1 MHNRPIEKIVSIL
14 AISLC
19 AYLFY
24 ATVWG
29 PYKTTIVHYA
39 IFLGVMMSIFFW
51 SAKPSG
57 RGRVPFFF
65 DTLLVVITFFSL
77 GYVVFFWRDIL
88 NAIGATY
95 LSTLQILV
103 GFFIIVIMLEGVRRI
118 SIPLFFIALSAVAYI
133 LFGNYLP
140 GVLSHAGMGVKRFIY
155 LTAYSHEGIFG
166 LAMSVASTYLF
177 MFILFS
183 TALQETGA
191 SEFFLKLTASL
202 VGRTRGGP
210 AKSAVIA
217 SGLTGTMIGSSIGNV
232 VTTGSITIPM
242 MKKSGFKPETAAAI
256 EVVASEGAQLV
267 PPIMGAGAFL
277 MAELTGIPYWTIAW
291 AAIIPAFL
299 YYVSVFVVVDMEAVK
314 RRMTGTRSGV
324 KARNVVMEGFHH
336 LLPIIL
342 LFYLLLVTRLTVTYA
357 GLITVLL
364 TIAINQVRKKTRLK
378 LKQILTI
385 FDRGTRGS
393 AELTALIG
401 VIGIVQAA
409 FTITGLG
416 PRLSELLVL
425 AAGGQPFFVLMIAMA
440 IAILLGM
447 GMPTPIAYLLS
458 ALFVAP
464 AMVEVG
470 FSELASHMFCFFFAI
485 KSGSTPPIAV
495 VAVVGA
501 GIAKANWW
509 KTAWISF
516 AYSLP
521 GFVIAFAFMF
531 YPSYLMDGPWTRI
544 LMSLIFGLIGTAGIA
559 YAMQRYLLTKLSL
572 WEIFCLA
579 MGSLILI
586 SIKFI
591 NPFFGLILIM
601 LACLSQW
608 LKWRSQKGI
617 RMTAALER
625 KSEGVTKEKTN

>member
-1 MHNRPIEKIVSIL
+1 MNYRVLDRIVSL
-14 AISLC
+14 FAISLC
-19 AYLFY
+19 AYIFY

-29 PYKTTIVHYA
+29 PYKTTIVHRA
-39 IFLGVMMSIFFW
+39 IFLGVMMIIFFW
-51 SAKPSG
+51 SAKPLG
-57 RGRVPFFF
+57 RGRLSLAI
-65 DTLLVVITFFSL
+65 DTFLVLIIVFALRYLVI
-77 GYVVFFWRDIL
+77 FWRNIL
-88 NAIGATY
+88 AAIGGTY

-103 GFFIIVIMLEGVRRI
+103 GFFIILFMLEGVRRI
-118 SIPLFFIALSAVAYI
+118 SLPLFILALIAIGYI
-133 LFGNYLP
+133 LYGNYLP
-140 GVLSHAGMGVKRFIY
+140 GIFSHAGMGVKRFIY

-166 LAMSVASTYLF
+166 LALAVASTYLF

-183 TALQETGA
+183 TALQESGA
-191 SEFFLKLTASL
+191 SDFFLRLTSAL
-202 VGRTRGGP
+202 VGKTRGGS

-242 MKKSGFKPETAAAI
+242 MKRSGFKPETAAAI

-277 MAELTGIPYWTIAW
+277 MAELTGIPYWTICW
-291 AAIIPAFL
+291 AAIIPALF
-299 YYVSVFVVVDMEAVK
+299 YYVSVFVVVDMECVK
-314 RRMTGTRSGV
+314 LGMRGKDEV
-324 KARNVVMEGFHH
+324 EKARKVIMEGIQH
-336 LLPIIL
+336 LIPLAL

-357 GLITVLL
+357 GLITVLV
-364 TIAINQVRKKTRLK
+364 TIGINQLRKKTRLNFR
-378 LKQILTI
+378 QILTI
-385 FDRGTRGS
+385 FDQGTRRS

-425 AAGGQPFFVLMIAMA
+425 MAGAQPILILVMAMVIAL
-440 IAILLGM
+440 ILGM
-447 GMPTPIAYLLS
+447 GMPTPIAYILS
-458 ALFVAP
+458 GLFVAP

-470 FSELASHMFCFFFAI
+470 FSELASHLFCFFFAI

-501 GIAKANWW
+501 GIAMANWW

-531 YPSYLMDGPWTRI
+531 YPSYLMEGIWTNI
-544 LMSLIFGLIGTAGIA
+544 LPSLIFGLIGVSGLA
-559 YAMQRYLLTKLSL
+559 YAMQRHLLTKLAL
-572 WEIFCLA
+572 WEVLLLGF
-579 MGSLILI
+579 GSLILVI
-586 SIKFI
+586 LKFI
-591 NPFFGLILIM
+591 NPIFGLILII
-601 LACLSQW
+601 LACFSQW
-608 LKWRSQKGI
+608 KKWRSNVRIQ
-617 RMTAALER
+617 TA
-625 KSEGVTKEKTN
+625 STF

>member
-1 MHNRPIEKIVSIL
+1 MNYRVLDRIVSL
-14 AISLC
+14 FAISLC
-19 AYLFY
+19 AYIFY

-29 PYKTTIVHYA
+29 PYKTTIVHRA
-39 IFLGVMMSIFFW
+39 IFLGVMMIIFFW
-51 SAKPSG
+51 SAKPLG
-57 RGRVPFFF
+57 RGRLSLAI
-65 DTLLVVITFFSL
+65 DTFLVLIIVFAL
-77 GYVVFFWRDIL
+77 GYLVIFWRNIL
-88 NAIGATY
+88 AAIGGTY

-103 GFFIIVIMLEGVRRI
+103 GFFIILFMLEGVRRI
-118 SIPLFFIALSAVAYI
+118 SLPLFILALIAIGYI
-133 LFGNYLP
+133 LYGNYLP
-140 GVLSHAGMGVKRFIY
+140 GIFSHAGMGVKRFIY

-166 LAMSVASTYLF
+166 LALAVASTYLF

-183 TALQETGA
+183 TALQESGA
-191 SEFFLKLTASL
+191 SDFFLRLTSAL
-202 VGRTRGGP
+202 VGKTRGGS

-242 MKKSGFKPETAAAI
+242 MKRSGFKPETAAAI

-277 MAELTGIPYWTIAW
+277 MAELTGIPYWTICW
-291 AAIIPAFL
+291 AAIIPALF
-299 YYVSVFVVVDMEAVK
+299 YYVSVFVVVDMECVK
-314 RRMTGTRSGV
+314 LGMRGKDEV
-324 KARNVVMEGFHH
+324 EKARKVIMEGIQH
-336 LLPIIL
+336 LIPLAL

-357 GLITVLL
+357 GLITVLV
-364 TIAINQVRKKTRLK
+364 TIGINQLRKKTRLNFR
-378 LKQILTI
+378 QILTI
-385 FDRGTRGS
+385 FDQGTRRS

-425 AAGGQPFFVLMIAMA
+425 MAGAQPILILVMAMVIAL
-440 IAILLGM
+440 ILGM
-447 GMPTPIAYLLS
+447 GMPTPIAYILS
-458 ALFVAP
+458 GLFVAP

-470 FSELASHMFCFFFAI
+470 FSELASHLFCFFFAI

-501 GIAKANWW
+501 GIAMANWW

-531 YPSYLMDGPWTRI
+531 YPSYLMEGIWTNI
-544 LMSLIFGLIGTAGIA
+544 LPSLIFGLIGVSGLA
-559 YAMQRYLLTKLSL
+559 YAMQRHLLTKLAL
-572 WEIFCLA
+572 WEVLLLGF
-579 MGSLILI
+579 GSLILVI
-586 SIKFI
+586 LKFI
-591 NPFFGLILIM
+591 NPIFGLILII
-601 LACLSQW
+601 LACFSQW
-608 LKWRSQKGI
+608 KKWRSNVRIQ
-617 RMTAALER
+617 TA
-625 KSEGVTKEKTN
+625 STF